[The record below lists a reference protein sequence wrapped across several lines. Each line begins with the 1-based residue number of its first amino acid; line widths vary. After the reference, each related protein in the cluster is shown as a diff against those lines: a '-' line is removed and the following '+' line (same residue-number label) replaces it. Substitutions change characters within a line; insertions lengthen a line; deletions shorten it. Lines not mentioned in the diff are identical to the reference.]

1 MNYQALNDEILKCCP
16 DLTVDEALDAG
27 KSLVALLKIL
37 LESVQENPELE
48 KFLTAQM
55 KGELINEHKQ

>member
-1 MNYQALNDEILKCCP
+1 MNYQALNNEILKCCP
-16 DLTVDEALDAG
+16 DLTADEAVDAG

-37 LESVQENPELE
+37 HEAVQEDPELE

-55 KGELINEHKQ
+55 KGDFINEQK

>member
-16 DLTVDEALDAG
+16 DLTADEAVDAG

-37 LESVQENPELE
+37 QEAAQENPELNRE
-48 KFLTAQM
+48 FNVFM
-55 KGELINEHKQ
+55 EGDFINEDK

>member
-16 DLTVDEALDAG
+16 DLTADEAVDAG

-37 LESVQENPELE
+37 QEAAQENPELNR
-48 KFLTAQM
+48 
-55 KGELINEHKQ
+55 ELNVFMEGDFINEDK

>member
-16 DLTVDEALDAG
+16 DLTADEAVDAG

-37 LESVQENPELE
+37 HEAVQENPELE
-48 KFLTAQM
+48 VLINAQM
-55 KGELINEHKQ
+55 KGRSVNEHK

>member
-16 DLTVDEALDAG
+16 DLTADEAVDAG

-37 LESVQENPELE
+37 HEAVQENPELNR
-48 KFLTAQM
+48 
-55 KGELINEHKQ
+55 ELNVFMEGDFINEDK

>member
-16 DLTVDEALDAG
+16 DLTADEAVDAG

-37 LESVQENPELE
+37 HEAVQENPELQT
-48 KFLTAQM
+48 LISAQN
-55 KGELINEHKQ
+55 KGEF

>member
-16 DLTVDEALDAG
+16 DLTADEAVDAG

-37 LESVQENPELE
+37 QEAAQENPELE
-48 KFLTAQM
+48 VLINAQM
-55 KGELINEHKQ
+55 KGRFVNEHR

>member
-16 DLTVDEALDAG
+16 DMTADEAVDAG

-37 LESVQENPELE
+37 QEAAQENPELE
-48 KFLTAQM
+48 VLINAQI
-55 KGELINEHKQ
+55 KGRSTNEHK

>member
-16 DLTVDEALDAG
+16 DLTADEAVDAG

-37 LESVQENPELE
+37 HEAVQEEPELE

-55 KGELINEHKQ
+55 KGDFINE

>member
-16 DLTVDEALDAG
+16 DLTADEAVDAD

-37 LESVQENPELE
+37 HEAVQENPELQT
-48 KFLTAQM
+48 LISAQI
-55 KGELINEHKQ
+55 KGDF

>member
-16 DLTVDEALDAG
+16 DLTADEAVDAG

-37 LESVQENPELE
+37 HEAVQEDPELE

-55 KGELINEHKQ
+55 EGDFINEQE

>member
-16 DLTVDEALDAG
+16 DLTADEAVDAG

-37 LESVQENPELE
+37 HEAVQENPELQ
-48 KFLTAQM
+48 KLISAQI
-55 KGELINEHKQ
+55 KGDF